1 MRSDATPCLTYCE
14 GWDPWSRRA
23 HRPLPASVARER
35 DRRGEQYTML
45 LTRGGT
51 PTAVLDVAWD
61 RHACTL
67 WQLDA
72 QLRRAAKYELRRL
85 TRPELVLVEQ
95 VRWRYPDA
103 GRPEFDVA
111 APRYTRRY
119 SPDGLV
125 HDIVEPYG
133 DRGGAHHRFGGIRSG
148 APRHPLP
155 PFGMPASWARL
166 AAATARSPVPAGTV
180 PDVEAPPPLGG
191 SPWQAPLPSRPA
203 LLARL
208 FQPGTR
214 YELPGRG
221 EATAQLRPAG
231 WLRMP
236 TGRLVA
242 ADAAALA
249 AAVPFTVTA
258 RPGRY
263 PVALSTL
270 AVGGGPPVVAA
281 ARVLVADRPVATWE
295 LAVRSSRPAAAEGWD
310 AFGFEVTSG
319 VACLLDA
326 AARGTL
332 AGGPLL
338 AQALAGG
345 PVCTDDAAGANL
357 VAFAAAPGTYP
368 TWVGRAAGGEV
379 ACFVADLIRLP
390 DATVV
395 SEL

>member
-1 MRSDATPCLTYCE
+1 MRTVSTPRLTYCE

-61 RHACTL
+61 RRACTV
-67 WQLDA
+67 WQLDE
-72 QLRRAAKYELRRL
+72 QLRRTAKYELRRL
-85 TRPELVLVEQ
+85 TGPELVLVEQ

-103 GRPEFDVA
+103 ARPEFDA
-111 APRYTRRY
+111 ATPRCTRRY
-119 SPDGLV
+119 SSDGLV

-133 DRGGAHHRFGGIRSG
+133 DRGGAHHRFGGIPSG
-148 APRHPLP
+148 PPHHPLP

-166 AAATARSPVPAGTV
+166 AAATARSPVPAERV
-180 PDVEAPPPLGG
+180 PDAELPPLAGP
-191 SPWQAPLPSRPA
+191 PWQAPLPSRPA

-221 EATAQLRPAG
+221 EATAEVRPVG

-242 ADAAALA
+242 ADANALA
-249 AAVPFTVTA
+249 GAVPLTVSA

-263 PVALSTL
+263 PVTLSML
-270 AVGGGPPVVAA
+270 AVDDGPPVVAA
-281 ARVLVADRPVATWE
+281 VRVLVTDRPVATWE
-295 LAVRSSRPAAAEGWD
+295 LAVRSRRPAAAEGWD

-326 AARGTL
+326 AARGPL
-332 AGGPLL
+332 ARGPGL

-345 PVCTDDAAGANL
+345 PVCTDDVAGANL

-368 TWVGRAAGGEV
+368 TWVGRTTGGEV
-379 ACFVADLIRLP
+379 ACFVADLMRIP

-395 SEL
+395 SEP